1 MQEDVENFDVPMRGY
16 TLHASYLGPRERTAL
31 LLHGGGDRSSADIF
45 PLRVD
50 LAERGIGTLALDHR
64 GHGLTGG
71 SPEESSLALRV
82 EEARAAIDAIRPR
95 QLLGAVSMS
104 MGGYVA
110 VRLSQVVSLNA
121 LVMIAPAMYDGK
133 AFTAPFGPAF
143 SHIIRRHESWRD
155 SDAFAILKEFAGW
168 ILIVVGEQDRTI
180 PAGVIEACVDAI
192 TPSHFA
198 LISLLGVDHFV
209 MSRLRAGPADRL
221 TEILD
226 RMASVLLSNVQTL
239 ASADHFPGGVE
250 TVRSDAEPRDRSRE
264 MTGHTA
270 ICTEGRS

>member
-1 MQEDVENFDVPMRGY
+1 MQKDVENFDVPMRGY
-16 TLHASYLGPRERTAL
+16 TLHASYFGPRERTAL
-31 LLHGGGDRSSADIF
+31 LLHGGGDTSSADIF

-121 LVMIAPAMYDGK
+121 LVMIAPAMYDDEQHGNE
-133 AFTAPFGPAF
+133 A
-143 SHIIRRHESWRD
+143 
-155 SDAFAILKEFAGW
+155 DA
-168 ILIVVGEQDRTI
+168 EQDLRHSTRT
-180 PAGVIEACVDAI
+180 PTKAENAI
-192 TPSHFA
+192 DRRPVTMKAMPRPCKPS
-198 LISLLGVDHFV
+198 G
-209 MSRLRAGPADRL
+209 
-221 TEILD
+221 
-226 RMASVLLSNVQTL
+226 TL
-239 ASADHFPGGVE
+239 A
-250 TVRSDAEPRDRSRE
+250 
-264 MTGHTA
+264 
-270 ICTEGRS
+270 